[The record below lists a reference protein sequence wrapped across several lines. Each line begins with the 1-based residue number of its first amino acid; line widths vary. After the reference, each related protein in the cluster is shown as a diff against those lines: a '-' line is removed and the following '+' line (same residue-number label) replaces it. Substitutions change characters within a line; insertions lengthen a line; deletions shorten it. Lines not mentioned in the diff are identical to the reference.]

1 MKTIMM
7 LIAAIA
13 LLGTA
18 TVQADPATEK
28 AIRDLIVSGSE
39 YVKKNLKG
47 EKDTVHSEGSVEFW
61 SSGGLLQ
68 KVPAG
73 AEPQNF
79 ESFALEPK
87 HITVVTLVPGAA
99 AAAFYY
105 SEGAFQPEGYPAV
118 SNYLTRV
125 TEIYV
130 KEDGKWKL
138 RGAHW
143 SPVQGGSG
151 TKQTSV
157 D

>member
-1 MKTIMM
+1 MRTITM
-7 LIAAIA
+7 LIAAFA
-13 LLGTA
+13 LLGVA

-28 AIRDLIVSGSE
+28 AIRDLIVSGNE
-39 YVKKNLKG
+39 YVKENLEG
-47 EKDTVHSEGSVEFW
+47 AEDTVSSEGSIEFW

-68 KVPAG
+68 KVPGDAPP
-73 AEPQNF
+73 AEF
-79 ESFALEPK
+79 GSFSLEPK

-105 SEGAFQPEGYPAV
+105 SEGSFQPKGSEAV
-118 SNYLTRV
+118 PNYLTRV

-130 KEDGKWKL
+130 KEDGKWKM

-151 TKQTSV
+151 TKQTSL

>member
-1 MKTIMM
+1 MRIIPL
-7 LIAAIA
+7 LIASLA
-13 LLGTA
+13 LLGA
-18 TVQADPATEK
+18 SNLHADPATEK
-28 AIRDLIVSGSE
+28 AIRDLIVSGNA
-39 YVKKNLKG
+39 YVKENLKG
-47 EKDTVHSEGSVEFW
+47 EANTVSAEGSVEFW

-73 AEPQNF
+73 AGAEEF
-79 ESFALEPK
+79 VSFNLEPK

-105 SEGAFQPEGYPAV
+105 SEGSFQPKGQEAV
-118 SNYLTRV
+118 PNYLTRV

-130 KEDGKWKL
+130 KENGAWKL

-143 SPVQGGSG
+143 SPVRGGSG
-151 TKQTSV
+151 TKQTAV

>member
-1 MKTIMM
+1 MRTITI
-7 LIAAIA
+7 LIAALA

-28 AIRDLIVSGSE
+28 AIRDLIVSGNE

-47 EKDTVHSEGSVEFW
+47 EEGTVASEGSVEFW

-68 KVPAG
+68 NVPGDAP
-73 AEPQNF
+73 AQEF
-79 ESFALEPK
+79 VSFSLEPK
-87 HITVVTLVPGAA
+87 HITVVTLVPGQAA
-99 AAAFYY
+99 AEFYY
-105 SEGAFQPEGYPAV
+105 SEGSFQPKGSEAV
-118 SNYLTRV
+118 PNYLTRV

-130 KEDGKWKL
+130 KENGKWKL

-151 TKQTSV
+151 TKQTSI